1 VPGTALGLLGDR
13 VMRAYITGATGFVGS
28 NIASEFA
35 AMPDTEVH
43 CPVRSSHP
51 DPSLSTEPLD
61 LLDVDAV
68 HASVTRYAPD
78 VIVHSM
84 ILNDHDLM
92 YADRELAWRSY
103 VGTTEVLSDAANRLG
118 ATLIL
123 VSTDWVF
130 DGTQG
135 PAAEGTPPNPINLYG
150 VLKLVSETVLQQR
163 CDRGA
168 VARVSGVQG
177 HHRARPTTPRAQDL
191 GYGYL
196 AASIVDAL
204 SEGRRFTVW
213 EAPDINNVATLSLA
227 SECGRIMHAIAE
239 LDDPR
244 GIFHCCG
251 SEAVTRRE
259 LAMLTCDVFDLDRT
273 LLDFGPPD
281 DDIMMRHAV
290 PYDTSLSTERT
301 VARLG
306 TSPLTTRQIL
316 ERFRAERSLVAGVAS

>member
-1 VPGTALGLLGDR
+1 
-13 VMRAYITGATGFVGS
+13 MRAYVTGATGFVGS
-28 NIASEFA
+28 NIAAEFA

-43 CPVRSSHP
+43 CPVRSDHP
-51 DPSLSTEPLD
+51 DPSLSTEQLD
-61 LLDVDAV
+61 LLDAAAL
-68 HASVTRYAPD
+68 HASVDRNRPD

-84 ILNDHDLM
+84 ILNDHEQM
-92 YADRELAWRSY
+92 YADRRLAWTSY
-103 VGTTEVLSDAANRLG
+103 VGTTEVLSDAANRIG

-130 DGTQG
+130 DGTQA
-135 PAAEGTPPNPINLYG
+135 PAAEDTPPNPINLYG
-150 VLKLVSETVLQQR
+150 VLKMASELVLRER
-163 CDRGA
+163 CERGA

-177 HHRARPTTPRAQDL
+177 HHRARPTTPRTQDL

-227 SECGRIMHAIAE
+227 SECGRIMHAIAR
-239 LDDPR
+239 LDDPV

-251 SEAVTRRE
+251 SEPASRRD
-259 LAMLTCDVFDLDRT
+259 LALATCDVFGLDAG

-281 DDIMMRHAV
+281 DIPMRHAV
-290 PYDTSLSTERT
+290 PYDTSLSTGHT
-301 VARLG
+301 VDRLG
-306 TSPLTTRQIL
+306 TTPLTTRQIL
-316 ERFRAERSLVAGVAS
+316 ERFREERSLVTGATT

>member
-1 VPGTALGLLGDR
+1 
-13 VMRAYITGATGFVGS
+13 MRAYVTGATGFVGS
-28 NIASEFA
+28 NVAVEFA

-43 CPVRSSHP
+43 CPVRSDHP
-51 DPSLSTEPLD
+51 DPTLSTEPLD
-61 LLDVDAV
+61 LLDAAAV
-68 HASVTRYAPD
+68 HASIDRTRPD

-84 ILNDHDLM
+84 ILNDHDQM
-92 YADRELAWRSY
+92 YADRRLAWASY
-103 VGTTEVLSDAANRLG
+103 VGTTEVLSDAANRVG

-135 PAAEGTPPNPINLYG
+135 PAAEDTPPNPINLYG
-150 VLKLVSETVLQQR
+150 VLKMASELVLRER
-163 CDRGA
+163 CERGA

-204 SEGRRFTVW
+204 SVGRRFTVW

-227 SECGRIMHAIAE
+227 SECGRLMHAIAG
-239 LDDPR
+239 LDDPV

-251 SEAVTRRE
+251 SEATTRRD
-259 LAMLTCDVFDLDRT
+259 LALTTCDVFGLDPD

-281 DDIMMRHAV
+281 DIPMRHAV
-290 PYDTSLSTERT
+290 PYDTSLSTDQT

-306 TSPLTTRQIL
+306 TTPLTTRQIL
-316 ERFRAERSLVAGVAS
+316 ERFREERSLVTGATA

>member
-1 VPGTALGLLGDR
+1 
-13 VMRAYITGATGFVGS
+13 MRAYVTGATGFVGS

-35 AMPDTEVH
+35 ARPDTEVH

-51 DPSLSTEPLD
+51 DPSLSTESVD
-61 LLDVDAV
+61 LLDDDAV
-68 HASVTRYAPD
+68 RASVARYRPD

-84 ILNDHDLM
+84 ILNDHDQM
-92 YADRELAWRSY
+92 YADRELAWHAY
-103 VGTTEVLSDAANRLG
+103 VGTTRVLSDAANEIG

-135 PAAEGTPPNPINLYG
+135 PAAEDTPPNPINLYG
-150 VLKLVSETVLQQR
+150 VLKMASELVLLER

-204 SEGRRFTVW
+204 SATENSPNSTPTSPASADASCMPSERSTTPPGSTTAAGRR
-213 EAPDINNVATLSLA
+213 P
-227 SECGRIMHAIAE
+227 
-239 LDDPR
+239 
-244 GIFHCCG
+244 
-251 SEAVTRRE
+251 
-259 LAMLTCDVFDLDRT
+259 
-273 LLDFGPPD
+273 
-281 DDIMMRHAV
+281 
-290 PYDTSLSTERT
+290 
-301 VARLG
+301 
-306 TSPLTTRQIL
+306 
-316 ERFRAERSLVAGVAS
+316 

>member
-1 VPGTALGLLGDR
+1 MPGTKCNRERG
-13 VMRAYITGATGFVGS
+13 VMRAYVTGATGFVGS
-28 NIASEFA
+28 NIAAEFA
-35 AMPDTEVH
+35 SVPGTIVH

-51 DPSLSTEPLD
+51 DPRLSTESLD
-61 LLDVDAV
+61 LLDSAAV
-68 HASVTRYAPD
+68 HASVDRYRPD

-92 YADRELAWRSY
+92 YEDRDLAWRSF
-103 VGTTEVLSDAANRLG
+103 VGTTETLSDAADRVG

-135 PAAEGTPPNPINLYG
+135 PAAEDTPPNPINLYG
-150 VLKLVSETVLQQR
+150 VLKMASELVLLER
-163 CDRGA
+163 CERGA

-177 HHRARPTTPRAQDL
+177 HHRARPTTPRSQDL

-204 SEGRRFTVW
+204 SKGERFTVW
-213 EAPDINNVATLSLA
+213 EADDINNVATLSLA
-227 SECGRIMHAIAE
+227 SETGRTMHAIAC
-239 LDDPR
+239 LDDPS

-251 SEAVTRRE
+251 SEPTTRRE
-259 LAMLTCDVFDLDRT
+259 LAYSTCDVFGLDSDLLR
-273 LLDFGPPD
+273 FGPPD
-281 DDIMMRHAV
+281 DLAMRYSV
-290 PYDTSLSTERT
+290 PYDTSLSTDQT

-306 TSPLTTRQIL
+306 TTPLTTREIL
-316 ERFRAERSLVAGVAS
+316 EGFRTERSVIGAVA

>member
-1 VPGTALGLLGDR
+1 
-13 VMRAYITGATGFVGS
+13 MRAWITGATGFVGS

-35 AMPDTEVH
+35 AVDGTDVH

-51 DPSLSTEPLD
+51 DATLSTEPLD
-61 LLDVDAV
+61 LLDTDAV
-68 HASVTRYAPD
+68 HRSIDRYEPD

-92 YADRELAWRSY
+92 YADRDLAWRSY
-103 VGTTEVLSDAANRLG
+103 VGTTAALGDAADRHG

-135 PAAEGTPPNPINLYG
+135 PAAEDTPPNPINLYG
-150 VLKLVSETVLQQR
+150 VLKMASELVLLER
-163 CDRGA
+163 CERGA

-177 HHRARPTTPRAQDL
+177 HHRARPTTPRSQDL

-204 SEGRRFTVW
+204 QQGDTFTVW
-213 EAPDINNVATLSLA
+213 EADDINSVATPSLA
-227 SECGRIMHAIAE
+227 SETGRMMHEIAR

-251 SEAVTRRE
+251 SEPTTRRE
-259 LAMLTCDVFDLDRT
+259 LAYATCDVFDLDRE
-273 LLDFGPPD
+273 LLRFGPPD
-281 DDIMMRHAV
+281 DIAMRHAV
-290 PYDTSLSTERT
+290 PVDTSLSTDLT
-301 VARLG
+301 VERLG
-306 TSPLTTRQIL
+306 TTPLTTREIL
-316 ERFRAERSLVAGVAS
+316 EGLRVERSEIGVLT

>member
-1 VPGTALGLLGDR
+1 
-13 VMRAYITGATGFVGS
+13 MRAWITGATGFVGS

-35 AMPDTEVH
+35 AVDDTEVH

-51 DPSLSTEPLD
+51 DPTLSTEPLD
-61 LLDVDAV
+61 LLDDASV
-68 HASVTRYAPD
+68 HASVDRYGPD

-92 YADRELAWRSY
+92 YADRDLAWRSY
-103 VGTTEVLSDAANRLG
+103 VGTTTALSDAANRVG

-130 DGTQG
+130 DGTQA
-135 PAAEGTPPNPINLYG
+135 PAAEDTPPNPINLYG
-150 VLKLVSETVLQQR
+150 VLKLASELVLLER

-177 HHRARPTTPRAQDL
+177 HHRARPTTPRSQDL

-196 AASIVDAL
+196 VASIVDAL
-204 SEGRRFTVW
+204 SLGRTFTVW
-213 EAPDINNVATLSLA
+213 EADDINNVATLTFA
-227 SECGRIMHAIAE
+227 SEAGRIMHAIGR

-251 SEAVTRRE
+251 SEPTTRRE
-259 LAMLTCDVFDLDRT
+259 LAFATCEVFGLDTDLLR
-273 LLDFGPPD
+273 FGPPD
-281 DDIMMRHAV
+281 GNAMMRHAV
-290 PYDTSLSTERT
+290 PHDTSLSTDLT

-306 TSPLTTRQIL
+306 TTPLTTREIL
-316 ERFRAERSLVAGVAS
+316 EGFRAERSLIGAVT

>member
-1 VPGTALGLLGDR
+1 MKAW
-13 VMRAYITGATGFVGS
+13 ITGATGFVGS

-35 AMPDTEVH
+35 AVAGTEVH

-51 DPSLSTEPLD
+51 DPTLSTEPLD
-61 LLDVDAV
+61 LLHAVAV
-68 HASVTRYAPD
+68 HASIDRYVPD

-92 YADRELAWRSY
+92 YADRDLAWRSY
-103 VGTTEVLSDAANRLG
+103 VGTTTMLSDAANRVG

-135 PAAEGTPPNPINLYG
+135 PAAEDTPPNPINLYG
-150 VLKLVSETVLQQR
+150 VLKMASELVLLER
-163 CDRGA
+163 CERGA

-177 HHRARPTTPRAQDL
+177 HHRARPTTPRSQDL

-204 SEGRRFTVW
+204 SQGHTFTVW
-213 EAPDINNVATLSLA
+213 EADDINNVATLSLA
-227 SECGRIMHAIAE
+227 SETGRIMHAIGR

-251 SEAVTRRE
+251 SEPTTRRE
-259 LAMLTCDVFDLDRT
+259 LAYATCDVFGLDPE
-273 LLDFGPPD
+273 LLRFGAPA
-281 DDIMMRHAV
+281 DIAMRHAV
-290 PYDTSLSTERT
+290 PYDTSLSTDRT
-301 VARLG
+301 VERLG
-306 TSPLTTRQIL
+306 TTPLTTREIL
-316 ERFRAERSLVAGVAS
+316 EGFRTERSLIGAVS

>member
-1 VPGTALGLLGDR
+1 
-13 VMRAYITGATGFVGS
+13 MRAYITGATGFVGS
-28 NIASEFA
+28 NIAAEFA
-35 AMPDTEVH
+35 AVPGTEVH

-51 DPSLSTEPLD
+51 DPTLSTEPLD
-61 LLDVDAV
+61 LLDDAAV
-68 HASVTRYAPD
+68 RASVAAHRPD

-84 ILNDHDLM
+84 ILNDHDQM
-92 YADRELAWRSY
+92 HDDRELAWQSY
-103 VGTTEVLSDAANRLG
+103 VGTTRTLSDAANEVG

-135 PAAEGTPPNPINLYG
+135 PASEDTPPNPINLYG
-150 VLKLVSETVLQQR
+150 VLKMASELVLLER

-177 HHRARPTTPRAQDL
+177 LHRARPTTPRQQDL

-213 EAPDINNVATLSLA
+213 ESPEINSIATLSLA
-227 SECGRIMHAIAE
+227 SETGRIMHAIAE
-239 LDDPR
+239 LDDPV

-251 SEAVTRRE
+251 SEPATRRQ
-259 LAMLTCDVFDLDRT
+259 LAETTCDVFDLDRS

-281 DDIMMRHAV
+281 ELVMTGSV
-290 PYDTSLSTERT
+290 PYDTSLSTART
-301 VARLG
+301 VERLG
-306 TSPLTTRQIL
+306 TTPLTTREIL
-316 ERFRAERSLVAGVAS
+316 ELFREEREQIGAVA

>member
-1 VPGTALGLLGDR
+1 
-13 VMRAYITGATGFVGS
+13 MRAYLTGATGFVGS

-35 AMPDTEVH
+35 AMPDADVH

-51 DPSLSTEPLD
+51 DPTLSTESLD
-61 LLDVDAV
+61 LLDREAV
-68 HASVTRYAPD
+68 HASVDRFRPD

-92 YADRELAWRSY
+92 YADRDLAWRSY
-103 VGTTEVLSDAANRLG
+103 VGTTETLSDAANRLG

-135 PAAEGTPPNPINLYG
+135 PAAEDTPPNPINLYG
-150 VLKLVSETVLQQR
+150 VLKLVSEQVVLRR
-163 CDRGA
+163 CERGA

-177 HHRARPTTPRAQDL
+177 HHRARPTTPRSQDL

-204 SEGRRFTVW
+204 SVGEPFTVW
-213 EAPDINNVATLSLA
+213 EADDINNVATLTLA
-227 SECGRIMHAIAE
+227 SEAGRIMHAIAQ

-244 GIFHCCG
+244 GVFHCCG
-251 SEAVTRRE
+251 SESTTRRE
-259 LAMLTCDVFDLDRT
+259 LALATCEVFGLDPDLLR
-273 LLDFGPPD
+273 FGPPD
-281 DDIMMRHAV
+281 ADAMMRHAV
-290 PYDTSLSTERT
+290 PYDTSLSTDLT
-301 VARLG
+301 VSRLG
-306 TSPLTTRQIL
+306 TTPLTTHAIL
-316 ERFRAERSLVAGVAS
+316 DGFRLERSLIGAVT